1 MERKPPRR
9 ADEHGNPIDIEGI
22 DAPPEAVGR
31 ALMLPRTR
39 RLVDQARQRQRRE
52 QASDGR

>member
-1 MERKPPRR
+1 MAKKPLRR
-9 ADEHGNPIDIEGI
+9 VDGQGNPIDIEGI

-39 RLVDQARQRQRRE
+39 RLADRARTRKKR
-52 QASDGR
+52 